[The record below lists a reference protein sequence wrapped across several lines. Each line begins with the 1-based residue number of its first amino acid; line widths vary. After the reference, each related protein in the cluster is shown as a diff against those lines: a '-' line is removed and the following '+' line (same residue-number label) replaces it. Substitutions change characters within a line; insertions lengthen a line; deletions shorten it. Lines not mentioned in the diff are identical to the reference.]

1 MTRAEKRTIAV
12 AAVLL
17 LASLAAL
24 VHPWYQR
31 SADAA
36 MYIATARSLVD
47 GEGYRYLGAPFL
59 VRPPGFSLLLAPV
72 VALRGAS
79 DFAWMNGLV
88 GASGAL
94 GVVALFA
101 LARVR
106 LGWPLALAVAAA
118 LWLNPGYQRLC
129 SSVLSDVPG
138 TAAAL
143 GCLWWASRG
152 RRADWRSELAL
163 GLAVG
168 LAVWLRSANL
178 LLVPAIGLAR
188 WLEPRAA
195 GGRPLGFA
203 VLRAPAVALV
213 VAAPWFVYGQLNAS
227 AQPVDQTRLAG
238 YATAMLHEDPG
249 DPTSRRLGVAE
260 IAGRAP
266 QRAVQLLAVLG
277 SRLETGVKGGEHDP
291 RASGSR
297 APGRGGAAPA
307 GVLQLVLGALL
318 VAALVRDAWIG
329 RGAAAWFALGS
340 VGVLLFYFGFQDR
353 LALPIFA
360 LGLVALFD
368 WIRQWA
374 VRALGAT
381 RGSACA
387 VALALVLLALDASPR
402 AGWREIEAD
411 HRRMLSESAAVAPLL
426 AADSRV
432 AAWRG
437 FHHAVLLERPVYS
450 LHRAVG
456 RLGAAE
462 GIEAVIDRY
471 GLDAVFLTTGGLSH
485 VRDHLNERYGE
496 PERSGVAELWRVR
509 PQSGAGVDSVI
520 LRRPG

>member
-1 MTRAEKRTIAV
+1 MTRVERCTTAL

-31 SADAA
+31 NADAA
-36 MYIATARSLVD
+36 MYIATARSLID

-72 VALRGAS
+72 VELSGGS
-79 DFAWMNGLV
+79 HFAWLNGLV
-88 GASGAL
+88 SFSGAL

-129 SSVLSDVPG
+129 TSVLSDVPG

-143 GCLWWASRG
+143 GCLWWASREQPG
-152 RRADWRSELAL
+152 DWRSELVL

-168 LAVWLRSANL
+168 LAAWLRSANL
-178 LLVPAIGLAR
+178 LLVPALVLAR
-188 WLEPRAA
+188 WLEPGAPGGPRLGLAA
-195 GGRPLGFA
+195 
-203 VLRAPAVALV
+203 LRAPVVALV

-227 AQPVDQTRLAG
+227 AQPADQTRLAG

-249 DPTSRRLGVAE
+249 DPMSRRLAAAE

-277 SRLETGVKGGEHDP
+277 SRLETGVKGGRHDP
-291 RASGSR
+291 RESGVR
-297 APGRGGAAPA
+297 APGRGGSAPA
-307 GVLQLVLGALL
+307 GPLQLALGALL
-318 VAALVRDAWIG
+318 VAALVREAWIG

-340 VGVLLFYFGFQDR
+340 GCVLLFYFGFQDR
-353 LALPIFA
+353 LVLPIFA
-360 LGLVALFD
+360 LGLVALFG
-368 WIRQWA
+368 WIRQRA
-374 VRALGAT
+374 VRWLGEP

-387 VALALVLLALDASPR
+387 VVLALVLLAIDASPR
-402 AGWREIEAD
+402 AGWHEIEAD
-411 HRRMLSESAAVAPLL
+411 HQRMLSESAAVAPLV

-437 FHHAVLLERPVYS
+437 FHHTVLLGRPVHS

-462 GIEAVIDRY
+462 GIDAVIDRY
-471 GLDAVFLTTGGLSH
+471 ELDTVFLTTGGLSH
-485 VRDHLNERYGE
+485 VRDHLNQRYGE
-496 PERSGVAELWRVR
+496 PERSGMAELWRVR
-509 PQSGAGVDSVI
+509 PQSGAGVD
-520 LRRPG
+520 